1 MKFNKTYILIILVII
16 IAGVF
21 LNKLLVSNYQLEEK
35 RIEDRLLKAH
45 SDAVIN
51 SKSTIKVYAALVSSL
66 RSHVKN
72 SPQFPSELE
81 LQNYLK
87 DLLKELNFKDSIIV
101 NYIDKNHVFKYV
113 ITPHSID
120 DANLKGLSVKDF
132 RSEKI
137 IKELD
142 MLMQHDKITLFDPI
156 NLREGWVGFPFNF
169 SVKNNQDEVLGYMAP
184 IINVKYLLD
193 NFYNGPNNDKYIHK
207 FIVNDSIDLTRE
219 VLYDGTT
226 SYNKNRD
233 AEYYKNYE
241 VKDDQFVYSNVRLF
255 NLNLKIGSAYKDRPK
270 TSILLNVIGYFWYV
284 LISSLVLIS
293 FYQYRKNKTLNR
305 ELSQANLKIL
315 SKNKDLENN
324 LTKIETLIKEI
335 HHRVKNNMQM
345 ISGILTLQQEE
356 SEDKK
361 VISALDQ
368 SKNRINSMALVHEKL
383 YGSTSLKD
391 VRIKD
396 YIAELI
402 EFVEQTIADKNI
414 IVSKTLL
421 VDDTLIFD
429 AETTSYLGLIINE
442 LITNSYKHAFKINQD
457 NMLYLNITKEDEF
470 YKLDYD
476 DNGEGIPE
484 GFDIENSESLGFQ
497 LMYILTDQLN
507 GQLVNDHKNKS
518 RFTIYFKQYHVN

>member
-1 MKFNKTYILIILVII
+1 
-16 IAGVF
+16 
-21 LNKLLVSNYQLEEK
+21 
-35 RIEDRLLKAH
+35 
-45 SDAVIN
+45 
-51 SKSTIKVYAALVSSL
+51 
-66 RSHVKN
+66 
-72 SPQFPSELE
+72 
-81 LQNYLK
+81 
-87 DLLKELNFKDSIIV
+87 
-101 NYIDKNHVFKYV
+101 
-113 ITPHSID
+113 
-120 DANLKGLSVKDF
+120 
-132 RSEKI
+132 
-137 IKELD
+137 
-142 MLMQHDKITLFDPI
+142 
-156 NLREGWVGFPFNF
+156 
-169 SVKNNQDEVLGYMAP
+169 MAP

-193 NFYNGPNNDKYIHK
+193 NFYSGPNNDKYIHK
-207 FIVNDSIDLTRE
+207 FIVNDSVDLTRE

-233 AEYYKNYE
+233 AEYYRNYE

-270 TSILLNVIGYFWYV
+270 TSILLNVIGYFWYI

-293 FYQYRKNKTLNR
+293 FYQYRKNKTLNS

-391 VRIKD
+391 VKIKD

-421 VDDTLIFD
+421 VDDTLILD

-457 NMLYLNITKEDEF
+457 NTLYLNITKEDEF